1 MKIETI
7 NQNKAKVN

>member
-1 MKIETI
+1 MKIETV